1 MTTSSSFTITLQTE
15 CDRIASQTPTQRVV
29 ELRVCA
35 PPALVSI
42 ARAPLN
48 LALVIDRSGSMS
60 GHKLDFVKQAARH
73 IVSLLTPADRVA
85 LVSFDDQVTV
95 DAPGTHMDSAGRDRL
110 NQAIDRLE
118 AGNTTNLSGGWMQ
131 GCHLVAEH
139 QTDGSLNRVLLLTDG
154 LANRGITDEEEL
166 GTHARE
172 LATRGV
178 ATSTFG
184 VGMGFNE
191 HLLETMANL
200 GSGNFYFIAEP
211 ADIPGIFARE
221 FTEIAGVTARGVE
234 VVIDLPAHV
243 HVEVMGGW
251 RHEMAGSRLHLFPG
265 DLTNAREQ
273 EIYLKLLLPQSTGDA
288 VLELHAHATAQS
300 QQNTPLSAVT
310 ALTFTYAD
318 SEVVAAAGR
327 DAGLLQRA
335 ARVAMSDETNRA
347 LRLERQ
353 GRREEAQV
361 AMQRALQE
369 NLPNLPPEDVERLEG
384 ISYCMH
390 RGMQEDDRKSVQYD
404 AYKARRR
411 REDSGNH

>member
-1 MTTSSSFTITLQTE
+1 MTTSSSFKITLQTE
-15 CDRIASQTPTQRVV
+15 CDRLASQTPTQRVV

-166 GTHARE
+166 GQ
-172 LATRGV
+172 
-178 ATSTFG
+178 
-184 VGMGFNE
+184 
-191 HLLETMANL
+191 
-200 GSGNFYFIAEP
+200 AE
-211 ADIPGIFARE
+211 GR
-221 FTEIAGVTARGVE
+221 
-234 VVIDLPAHV
+234 
-243 HVEVMGGW
+243 
-251 RHEMAGSRLHLFPG
+251 
-265 DLTNAREQ
+265 Q
-273 EIYLKLLLPQSTGDA
+273 EG
-288 VLELHAHATAQS
+288 
-300 QQNTPLSAVT
+300 
-310 ALTFTYAD
+310 
-318 SEVVAAAGR
+318 
-327 DAGLLQRA
+327 
-335 ARVAMSDETNRA
+335 
-347 LRLERQ
+347 
-353 GRREEAQV
+353 
-361 AMQRALQE
+361 
-369 NLPNLPPEDVERLEG
+369 
-384 ISYCMH
+384 
-390 RGMQEDDRKSVQYD
+390 
-404 AYKARRR
+404 
-411 REDSGNH
+411 